1 MSPSAALSDPFYCG
15 CETEPKP
22 GALLSVDMALAKGLA
37 LVEPVQEVERMSLE
51 QAHGR
56 VLAEAVKASVPLP
69 LFDNS
74 AMDGYAIRIADI
86 AGAGP
91 WRLPIVGRIA
101 AGDAGN
107 EPLPKGA
114 TLRIFTGAPVPPGCD
129 AVVMQEMVR
138 LEGDAIWLDRRPKL
152 DENIR
157 RAGEDLAA
165 GTEIISAGR
174 CIGPRAAALLAASG
188 CGKVAVRRR
197 IRVAF
202 FSTGSELR
210 APGVPLSPG
219 QIWNSN
225 RYHLQGSLNLPW
237 IDMIDMGAIP
247 DTPDLLQRA
256 LEQASRDAD
265 LVVTTGGVSVGD
277 EDHMPA
283 VLRAAGADIH
293 VMKVAMK
300 PGKPLV
306 IGRIGTAIYLGLPGN
321 PVSAFVTWYVIGARI
336 AEALAGLPGA
346 APSRFI
352 VRAGF
357 DRLRHPGR
365 CEFLPARLGK
375 YDGHG
380 TRTVEIATSHVSHRL
395 ALLGDADG
403 LLLIPAETGR
413 IQRGDMLEFLPFR
426 DG

>member
-1 MSPSAALSDPFYCG
+1 
-15 CETEPKP
+15 
-22 GALLSVDMALAKGLA
+22 
-37 LVEPVQEVERMSLE
+37 
-51 QAHGR
+51 
-56 VLAEAVKASVPLP
+56 
-69 LFDNS
+69 
-74 AMDGYAIRIADI
+74 
-86 AGAGP
+86 
-91 WRLPIVGRIA
+91 
-101 AGDAGN
+101 
-107 EPLPKGA
+107 
-114 TLRIFTGAPVPPGCD
+114 LRIFTGAPIPPGCD
-129 AVVMQEMVR
+129 AVVMQEMVQ
-138 LEGDAIWLDRRPKL
+138 LEGDAIRLDRRPSL

-165 GTEIISAGR
+165 GAEIMPAGR
-174 CIGPRAAALLAASG
+174 CIGPRAAALLASAG
-188 CGKVAVRRR
+188 CGQVNVHRR

-210 APGVPLSPG
+210 VPGAPLASG

-237 IDMIDMGAIP
+237 VDTIDMGNIP
-247 DTPDLLQRA
+247 DKPDQLLQA
-256 LEQASRDAD
+256 LEQASRHAD

-306 IGRIGTAIYLGLPGN
+306 IGRIGSALYLGLPGN
-321 PVSAFVTWYVIGARI
+321 PVSAFVTWHVIGARI
-336 AEALAGLPGA
+336 AEALAGLKDA
-346 APSRFI
+346 APRRFI

-365 CEFLPARLGK
+365 CELLPACLGN

-380 TRTVEIATSHVSHRL
+380 TRVVEIVTSHVSHRL
-395 ALLGDADG
+395 ALLANADG
-403 LLLIPAETGR
+403 LLLIPSETDR
-413 IQRGDMLEFLPFR
+413 IRRGDMLEFLPFL